1 MADCRHRRRSAGRNY
16 RRHRQERLVTG
27 RLADARSSA
36 AAGKDGHFAVT
47 RHMQMKAAEPQNFET
62 SLEELERIVREL
74 ERGDL
79 PLEKSLELF
88 EQGVKLSRACQE
100 RLNEAERRI
109 EILTRDN
116 QGRANVSA
124 FEPEGESDEDLS

>member
-1 MADCRHRRRSAGRNY
+1 
-16 RRHRQERLVTG
+16 
-27 RLADARSSA
+27 
-36 AAGKDGHFAVT
+36 
-47 RHMQMKAAEPQNFET
+47 MKNTEPQNFET

-100 RLNEAERRI
+100 RLNEAGRRI

-116 QGRANVSA
+116 QGRATVSA
-124 FEPEGESDEDLS
+124 FEPEEDSDDDEVSD